1 MKSKDI
7 VRNVVASMAE
17 ARSVEMNEMQ
27 MEFEASSQEIGAL
40 IEVRT
45 NKYVYVYE
53 YEYAYVYVC
62 VSLQKVKSSRAC
74 NKKFLFLFICIL
86 KHKLRVLENLLLYNL
101 KSIHPS
107 ILI

>member
-17 ARSVEMNEMQ
+17 ARSMEMNEMQ

-45 NKYVYVYE
+45 NKYL
-53 YEYAYVYVC
+53 YVC
-62 VSLQKVKSSRAC
+62 VCVCVCMCLCISAESQVKSSMQQEI
-74 NKKFLFLFICIL
+74 FIFVYL
-86 KHKLRVLENLLLYNL
+86 HSET
-101 KSIHPS
+101 
-107 ILI
+107 

>member
-17 ARSVEMNEMQ
+17 ARSMEMNEMQ

-45 NKYVYVYE
+45 NKYL
-53 YEYAYVYVC
+53 YVC
-62 VSLQKVKSSRAC
+62 VCVCVCVYMCLCISAESQVKSSMQQEI
-74 NKKFLFLFICIL
+74 FIFVYL
-86 KHKLRVLENLLLYNL
+86 HSET
-101 KSIHPS
+101 
-107 ILI
+107 

>member
-7 VRNVVASMAE
+7 VSNVVASMAE

-45 NKYVYVYE
+45 NKYVYVC
-53 YEYAYVYVC
+53 VYVC
-62 VSLQKVKSSRAC
+62 VSLQKAKSRRAC

-107 ILI
+107 ILL

>member
-7 VRNVVASMAE
+7 VSNVVASMAE

-45 NKYVYVYE
+45 NKYVYVYA
-53 YEYAYVYVC
+53 YAYVC
-62 VSLQKVKSSRAC
+62 VSLQKAKSSRAC

-107 ILI
+107 ILL